1 LALDSRGCAA
11 RVLAEVVGGRSLTE
25 ALQAPCVAQ
34 TDPSFVQALCYGVL
48 RQYPRYPLIL
58 QRLLAKPLKPADADI
73 QALLESALFQL
84 EQMRVPAHA
93 AINESV
99 QATHALNKKW
109 AAGLVNAVLRRY
121 QREAESLQAALQA
134 SPEFAHAL
142 PGWLLQRLQRAWPA
156 RWAAIAAASAEQG
169 PLCLRVNRQ
178 RVTPSPQPS
187 PEWRGGKRAL
197 HDLHN
202 IAYLQLLQA
211 EGPYAELAARLHPYA
226 PDAILL
232 ERAVAVERLPGFA
245 EGLVSVQDA
254 GAQLAAPLLD
264 PQPGEA
270 ILDACAAP
278 GGKACHLLE
287 LAGEGLALTALD
299 LAPKRLARVEEN
311 LKRLGLAAQCRTG
324 DVTAPTGAWAERQ
337 YSKILLDA
345 PCSASGVIRR
355 HPDIKRL
362 RRDADIAQLAG
373 VQQQALRALWPL
385 LQPGGRLLYATCSIL
400 PEENEQ
406 QIARFLASQQNAREV
421 PIQADWGLA
430 LAHGR
435 QILPGEADMDGFY
448 YALLEKMA

>member
-1 LALDSRGCAA
+1 MALDSRSCAA

-25 ALQAPCVAQ
+25 ALQVPCVAQ

-121 QREAESLQAALQA
+121 QREAKSLQAALQA
-134 SPEFAHAL
+134 NPEFAHAL
-142 PGWLLQRLQRAWPA
+142 PGWLLQRLQRAWPEH
-156 RWAAIAAASAEQG
+156 WQAIAAASAEQG

-178 RVTPSPQPS
+178 QIERK
-187 PEWRGGKRAL
+187 G
-197 HDLHN
+197 
-202 IAYLQLLQA
+202 YFQLLQA
-211 EGPYAELAARLHPYA
+211 EGPYAELAARLHPCA

-264 PQPGEA
+264 PQPGEV

-287 LAGEGLALTALD
+287 LAEAGLELTALD
-299 LAPKRLARVEEN
+299 LAPKRLARVEDN
-311 LKRLGLAAQCRTG
+311 LKRLGLSAQCRTG
-324 DVTAPTGAWAERQ
+324 DVTAPAGAWAERQ
-337 YSKILLDA
+337 YAKILLDA

-385 LQPGGRLLYATCSIL
+385 LQPGGHLLYATCSIL

-421 PIQADWGLA
+421 PIQADWGQA

-448 YALLEKMA
+448 YALLEKTAT